1 MAVEAVVLTASKK
14 DKASGMLSLGLDVL
28 KKLYNSTNKK
38 IKVRAL
44 VVSVSIKLALIIF
57 LNGLFKFNRVC
68 ANLHQAKAMTLA
80 LNFWLRVQF

>member
-44 VVSVSIKLALIIF
+44 VVSV
-57 LNGLFKFNRVC
+57 FKFPLKYSNII
-68 ANLHQAKAMTLA
+68 LA
-80 LNFWLRVQF
+80 IYCKGFV